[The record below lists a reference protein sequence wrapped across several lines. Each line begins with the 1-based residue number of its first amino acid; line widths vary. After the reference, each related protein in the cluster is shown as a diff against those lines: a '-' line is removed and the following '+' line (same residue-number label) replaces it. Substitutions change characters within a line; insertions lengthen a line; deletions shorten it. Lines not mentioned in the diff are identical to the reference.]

1 MLSRLPLNLMSNTEK
16 ITYWSC
22 WWTATW
28 VFFVGRSVLGY
39 LSYGEQ
45 GFYVAIGSGIIAA
58 PLAGL
63 FFGWIYWLIKK

>member
-1 MLSRLPLNLMSNTEK
+1 MSNKEEVS
-16 ITYWSC
+16 YWSC

-28 VFFVGRSVLGY
+28 VLFVGRCLLGY

-45 GFYVAIGSGIIAA
+45 GLGVAIGSGIIAA
-58 PLAGL
+58 PLGGL